1 MQMLRIDWKRTLILF
16 LICIVIFSIL
26 FSKIEFGKI
35 LENIKKINLIYL
47 VVVLLI
53 SLFLNVGLA
62 SYKLQRLLLY
72 FDCKISFKE
81 TLSMIIN
88 SGPLR
93 FIFPFKS
100 GELLLAG
107 YLRATKRCSF
117 VEGVG
122 LVAIDKILN
131 IISILVFI
139 PLGLVFFQIDLWKKC
154 IVSLGVISLL
164 LLFFKMPLFVAN
176 TVIKRYFPKI
186 NIDLEK
192 ILHTFSFT
200 HKFKLGLYALVFQSS
215 EILTTYILF
224 KALKV
229 EIPLYIFLV
238 FVPLTIFISSIP
250 ITIAGLGTREAT
262 FLFFYRNFGTPAQ
275 IFSTGI
281 LISFIEYIFI
291 YLLGIFTM
299 HLFLT
304 KLWHTS
310 WNEDFTN
317 QCS

>member
-107 YLRATKRCSF
+107 YLRATKRCSR
-117 VEGVG
+117 
-122 LVAIDKILN
+122 A
-131 IISILVFI
+131 S
-139 PLGLVFFQIDLWKKC
+139 
-154 IVSLGVISLL
+154 
-164 LLFFKMPLFVAN
+164 
-176 TVIKRYFPKI
+176 
-186 NIDLEK
+186 
-192 ILHTFSFT
+192 
-200 HKFKLGLYALVFQSS
+200 
-215 EILTTYILF
+215 
-224 KALKV
+224 
-229 EIPLYIFLV
+229 
-238 FVPLTIFISSIP
+238 
-250 ITIAGLGTREAT
+250 IAGKRI
-262 FLFFYRNFGTPAQ
+262 R
-275 IFSTGI
+275 
-281 LISFIEYIFI
+281 
-291 YLLGIFTM
+291 
-299 HLFLT
+299 
-304 KLWHTS
+304 
-310 WNEDFTN
+310 
-317 QCS
+317 